1 MRNDELR
8 IAVRNLRRGDE
19 SFRDLVERI
28 ADDDRMLARIA
39 DMCPSVNYNTSM
51 IKRVILSDSFVE
63 SLYN

>member
-1 MRNDELR
+1 MRNEELR
-8 IAVRNLRRGDE
+8 IAIRNLKRGDE
-19 SFRDLVERI
+19 SFRELVERI
-28 ADDDRMLARIA
+28 ADDDKMLARIA

>member
-1 MRNDELR
+1 MKNEELK
-8 IAVRNLRRGDE
+8 IAIRNLRKRDE
-19 SFRDLVERI
+19 SFRELVERV

-51 IKRVILSDSFVE
+51 IKRVILSDSFIE

>member
-1 MRNDELR
+1 MRNEELR
-8 IAVRNLRRGDE
+8 IAIRNLRRGDE
-19 SFRDLVERI
+19 SFRDVVERI

>member
-1 MRNDELR
+1 MRNEELR
-8 IAVRNLRRGDE
+8 IAIRNLRRGDE

>member
-39 DMCPSVNYNTSM
+39 DMCLSVNYNTSM

>member
-1 MRNDELR
+1 MRNEELR
-8 IAVRNLRRGDE
+8 IAIRNLRRGNE
-19 SFRDLVERI
+19 TFRELVERI

-39 DMCPSVNYNTSM
+39 DMCPSVNYNKSM